1 MHRPPLLAAAFLL
14 ALIGSSSISFAQRSN
29 PVLVC
34 KRPVLAALKPVPELS
49 YQCNEQLNDYDEKIL
64 KLPERVAAI
73 KTLMSQLASFNDT
86 AWWSADAVDLSV
98 CEFAGEPGTL
108 TREQRRSFMNGE
120 YAFWLFGND
129 RVRLVLISDPCYQTQ
144 YGGANAFVLYRDGG
158 RVTVSQVL
166 DGYFSRADNSVTMAF
181 AKLGTEE
188 IIEVATGSGGLTPSL
203 TNYYFVIDPQTKQA
217 VPKNLFRGE
226 HGPTNEITSAMM
238 FGATPAT
245 TPLKII
251 RGHSLATSFIIYVDN
266 ENGKIDDN
274 GRKLSRQILRWNGK
288 TYR

>member
-14 ALIGSSSISFAQRSN
+14 ALIGLSSISFAQRSN

-98 CEFAGEPGTL
+98 CEFAEEPGTL